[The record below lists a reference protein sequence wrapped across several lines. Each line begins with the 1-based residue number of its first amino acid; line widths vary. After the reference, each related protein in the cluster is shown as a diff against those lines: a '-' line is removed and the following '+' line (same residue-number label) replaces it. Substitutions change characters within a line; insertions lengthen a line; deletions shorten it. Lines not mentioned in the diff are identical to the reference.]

1 MQFALDEDRAL
12 LARST
17 RELLE
22 KEAPLATNRQ
32 IMESE
37 PSGYSKALFRQLGE
51 LGYPALLLAQ
61 EEGGFGPIAFAA
73 VLHEMGR
80 VALPGPFLDLALAIP
95 LLAAT
100 RADAAKNWLE
110 RAVIGHPHLRVR
122 RQCPALL
129 SPHELIA

>member
-37 PSGYSKALFRQLGE
+37 RRFQD
-51 LGYPALLLAQ
+51 
-61 EEGGFGPIAFAA
+61 FADSA
-73 VLHEMGR
+73 S
-80 VALPGPFLDLALAIP
+80 AC
-95 LLAAT
+95 AA
-100 RADAAKNWLE
+100 RAS
-110 RAVIGHPHLRVR
+110 R
-122 RQCPALL
+122 
-129 SPHELIA
+129 